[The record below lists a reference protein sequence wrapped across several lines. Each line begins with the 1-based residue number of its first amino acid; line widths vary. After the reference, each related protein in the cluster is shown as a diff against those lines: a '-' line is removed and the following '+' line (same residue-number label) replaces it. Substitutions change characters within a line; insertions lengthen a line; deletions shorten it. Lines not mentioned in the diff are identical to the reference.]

1 MRRVYADHAATTRV
15 HPEVA
20 QAMLQA
26 LNEDFGNPSSLHAY
40 GRSGRKAVEMAREQV
55 AVLIGARPAELF
67 FTSGGTEADNW
78 ALRGVAWANR
88 ARGNHIITTAV
99 EHHAVL
105 DCADALEREGF
116 SVTRLPVAP
125 GTGYVDPAAVVA
137 ALRPET
143 ILVSVMLV
151 NNEIGTV
158 MDVGA
163 VCAAVKAAAPGV
175 VVHTDAVQAVGS
187 MPVNVHDLGVDL
199 LSLSAHK
206 IYGPKGVGALYVR
219 KGFRFTG
226 LLQGG
231 GQERRLRPGTENV
244 PGIIGFGKA
253 AELARRELAG
263 RIEHARTLRD
273 RFARGVLAQIPGVT
287 VNGPDPFTAGDHRQ
301 PGNLNICVENVFA
314 ETMLLRL
321 DMKGVACSAGSACTA
336 GATEPSHVVL
346 AVGVPTELAHTSL
359 RFSFGQANTED
370 DIDYLLAVFPE
381 VVRSLRAMSPSYTG
395 GEA

>member
-20 QAMLQA
+20 RAMLQV
-26 LNEDFGNPSSLHAY
+26 LTEDFGNPSSLHAY
-40 GRSGRKAVEMAREQV
+40 GRSGRKAVEIAREQV
-55 AVLIGARPAELF
+55 AALIGARPAEIF

-88 ARGNHIITTAV
+88 GKGNHIITTAF

-105 DCADALEREGF
+105 DCLDAMEKEGF
-116 SVTRLPVAP
+116 TVTRLPVAP
-125 GTGYVDPAAVVA
+125 RTGFLAPEAVVA

-143 ILVSVMLV
+143 VLVSVMTA
-151 NNEIGTV
+151 NNEIGTLL
-158 MDVGA
+158 DVGA
-163 VCAAVKAAAPGV
+163 ICAAVKAADPRV
-175 VVHTDAVQAVGS
+175 VVHTDAVQAAGILPIDVKA
-187 MPVNVHDLGVDL
+187 LGVDL
-199 LSLSAHK
+199 MSISGHK

-244 PGIIGFGKA
+244 PGIVGFGKA
-253 AELARRELAG
+253 AELARRELAE
-263 RIEHARTLRD
+263 RAAHARRLRD
-273 RFARGVLAQIPGVT
+273 RFLAGLRERVPGIS
-287 VNGPDPFTAGDHRQ
+287 VNGPDPLDPAEAGRRL
-301 PGNLNICVENVFA
+301 PGNLNICVEHVFA

-336 GATEPSHVVL
+336 GSIEPSHVVL
-346 AVGVPTELAHTSL
+346 AVGVPHELAHTSL
-359 RFSFGQANTED
+359 RFSFGQENTEE
-370 DIDYLLAVFPE
+370 DIDYLLEVFPE
-381 VVRSLRAMSPSYTG
+381 IVRSLRAMSPS
-395 GEA
+395 